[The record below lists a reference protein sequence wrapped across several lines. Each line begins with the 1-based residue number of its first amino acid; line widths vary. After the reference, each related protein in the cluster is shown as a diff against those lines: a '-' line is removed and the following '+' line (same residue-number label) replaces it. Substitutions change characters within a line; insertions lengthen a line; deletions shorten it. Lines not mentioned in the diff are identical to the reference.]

1 MAGDL
6 ARKVLG
12 ELTCRASRGSM
23 ELAGSRR
30 ANGVPGSQEWRFATS
45 AAAARLEN
53 LFFAADMK
61 IRVWMIAFSARPV
74 I

>member
-1 MAGDL
+1 
-6 ARKVLG
+6 
-12 ELTCRASRGSM
+12 M

-30 ANGVPGSQEWRFATS
+30 ANGVPAGQEWRFAAS

-53 LFFAADMK
+53 LFFEADMK